1 MEIKHTFVVL
11 PFTSDVL
18 SDPSSLLPAI
28 YHSALHSTQSCTVI
42 FSSPSPQLQLYGQLR
57 KHPRRH
63 WAEFQTFLGKV
74 YAVLAAGQWRAE
86 RVLMDVEVHFQ
97 GEEGDWSDKLLYASE
112 SEKRLIVLEGKSS
125 SYLLCLIVSCPDVCV

>member
-1 MEIKHTFVVL
+1 METKHTFVVL

-42 FSSPSPQLQLYGQLR
+42 FSSPSPETQLYPQLR
-57 KHPRRH
+57 EHPRRH

-86 RVLMDVEVHFQ
+86 RVLMDVEVHFE

-112 SEKRLIVLEGKSS
+112 SDKRLIILEGKWSP
-125 SYLLCLIVSCPDVCV
+125 YLPRGIVSSADVCM